1 MSEVLGVVQARMS
14 SSRLLGKV
22 LEPILGQPM
31 ILRQLERLTHC
42 SSLSGIV
49 VATSTD
55 KQDDQLASVVQD
67 AGWTVIRGPQDDVL
81 ARFVTVVEEQSAVAV
96 ARLTADCPLIS
107 PTVVDQVVRTYV
119 SANVDYVSNTL
130 EPTYPDGL
138 DVEVVRTEALLRI
151 AAEST
156 DPHEREHVTLG
167 LYRRPD
173 QFRIQSFTDPAG
185 RNHSNLR
192 WTVDNP
198 EDLVFV
204 RNVYSALESTQP
216 LFDYDDILRWLEHN
230 PQLTRTSDDAPRNTA
245 LDGLDTGVMRHP
257 GNRSGLND
265 DGNAR

>member
-14 SSRLLGKV
+14 SSRLPGKV

-31 ILRQLERLTHC
+31 ILRQLERLTRC
-42 SSLSGIV
+42 TSLSGIV
-49 VATSTD
+49 IATSTD
-55 KQDDQLASVVQD
+55 RQDDQLASVVQD

-138 DVEVVRTEALLRI
+138 DVEVVRTEALVRI

-156 DPHEREHVTLG
+156 DPHEREHVTNVFYKNSERFKICNLPAPNCAGDAKEMSFAIDTEDDIRRFKKILQLMVENHTRYTGSKLYG
-167 LYRRPD
+167 LYRE
-173 QFRIQSFTDPAG
+173 I
-185 RNHSNLR
+185 
-192 WTVDNP
+192 
-198 EDLVFV
+198 
-204 RNVYSALESTQP
+204 
-216 LFDYDDILRWLEHN
+216 
-230 PQLTRTSDDAPRNTA
+230 NT
-245 LDGLDTGVMRHP
+245 
-257 GNRSGLND
+257 ND
-265 DGNAR
+265 